1 MSAPVIEAT
10 TVEFVALN
18 AHGRVVENVAPYLG
32 HTEIQP
38 GVFRVAD
45 VFGESIVEIPRGGSY
60 SIRGVER

>member
-18 AHGRVVENVAPYLG
+18 AHGRVVDKVTHYLG
-32 HTEIQP
+32 HTEIGP

-45 VFGESIVEIPRGGSY
+45 VFGESIVEIPRGGDY
-60 SIRGVER
+60 TIRGMR

>member
-1 MSAPVIEAT
+1 MSAPA